1 MPNWSFTHMTISVN
15 EVNADKLKE
24 LYRKITEEW
33 TTKNYVES
41 DFGNMWLGNIVGFSG
56 IDNRDKGDFTV
67 RCRGSLT
74 GISLG
79 INCMSVSTETAWS
92 PMFDMWHKLMKKYVC
107 DDYEITYDS
116 TDDCNN
122 YHITNDPELIN
133 HYDVD
138 CYGES
143 IEDKVGYN
151 PSNISATEDAVIDML
166 QDVLDSNSTDI
177 VELLK
182 LFYESDYTEDMS
194 INKWEQSDCTED

>member
-67 RCRGSLT
+67 RCRGYLT
-74 GISLG
+74 DISLG
-79 INCMSVSTETAWS
+79 INCMSVSTETAWA
-92 PMFDMWHKLMKKYVC
+92 PMFDMWHRLMKKYVC
-107 DDYEITYDS
+107 DDYTITYDS
-116 TDDCNN
+116 TDDCSN

-143 IEDKVGYN
+143 IEDKVGYD
-151 PSNISATEDAVIDML
+151 PSDMSATEDAVIDML

-177 VELLK
+177 DKLLE